1 LGSMI
6 VVVLCPLQNIARE
19 SKFGK
24 SCNGSFRSIM
34 RGRISPGFSW
44 FRGYVGMIE
53 PIKRVVQIGI
63 GSQCEREPAFARGVA
78 VDAKI
83 AFGPLQK
90 GRRHWIKFNED
101 GAIRTESPR
110 VRERGENSFSTIN
123 GAKSEHALGDHAGP
137 GEQFGFEKGG
147 PSARL
152 FRDRQKLRPR
162 DRRFPA
168 NCLGFRGPHR
178 FSRPA

>member
-1 LGSMI
+1 MTEPI
-6 VVVLCPLQNIARE
+6 QNIVQVW
-19 SKFGK
+19 
-24 SCNGSFRSIM
+24 I
-34 RGRISPGFSW
+34 RIQSEG
-44 FRGYVGMIE
+44 
-53 PIKRVVQIGI
+53 
-63 GSQCEREPAFARGVA
+63 EPAFAGGVGA
-78 VDAKI
+78 DAEV
-83 AFGPLQK
+83 AFGSLQK
-90 GRRHWIKFNED
+90 SWRHGIEFQKD
-101 GAIRTESPR
+101 GSIWTESSR